1 MEYSHEELA
10 AEVSRVLGTDLPFEQ
25 VTVTTFLELIGQPDD
40 TAKLKHFE
48 AVTIDQQEG
57 RLAGISDAAPR
68 IGGQP
73 LVTVEEFI
81 DEHRSLFELDYTKVS
96 NAAHHVAAPRH

>member
-1 MEYSHEELA
+1 VEYNHEELA
-10 AEVSRVLGTDLPFEQ
+10 AEVSRALGKDLPFEQ
-25 VTVTTFLELIGQPDD
+25 VTVTTFLEMIGLPDD

-57 RLAGISDAAPR
+57 LLACVSDAAPSI
-68 IGGQP
+68 IGQS

-81 DEHRSLFELDYTKVS
+81 NEHRSLFELDYTK
-96 NAAHHVAAPRH
+96 AAA